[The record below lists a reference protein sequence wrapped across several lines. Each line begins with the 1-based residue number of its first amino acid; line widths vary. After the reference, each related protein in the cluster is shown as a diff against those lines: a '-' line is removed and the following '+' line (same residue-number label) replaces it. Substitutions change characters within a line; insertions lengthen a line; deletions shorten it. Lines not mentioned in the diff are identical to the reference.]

1 MGLRAGSIR
10 EKCPGLVKKEVNQ
23 EQNRL
28 DDEDKDPNSA
38 SHSKGSSKNLVTTRF
53 SIKQIH
59 VDARGT
65 THVKYSL
72 VFYCLVGFDF
82 AVADV
87 DDAVGSLG
95 DVVFVGDHNDG
106 VALLMQPRK

>member
-1 MGLRAGSIR
+1 MALRTGSIR
-10 EKCPGLVKKEVNQ
+10 EECPSLVKKEVNQ
-23 EQNRL
+23 EQDRL
-28 DDEDKDPNSA
+28 DDKNKDPNSA

-65 THVKYSL
+65 THLNYFL

-87 DDAVGSLG
+87 DDAVGSPG
-95 DVVFVGDHNDG
+95 NVVFVGDHNDG